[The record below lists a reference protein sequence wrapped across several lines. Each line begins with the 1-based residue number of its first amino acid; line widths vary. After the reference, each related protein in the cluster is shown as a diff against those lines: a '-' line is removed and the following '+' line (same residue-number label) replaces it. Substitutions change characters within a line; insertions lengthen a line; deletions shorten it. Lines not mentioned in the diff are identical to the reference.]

1 MVKPVVHGAHMT
13 VRRSTIGMALAVLA
27 NLALAGCDGRDTL
40 DVSGKVTFDGA
51 PVEKGEISFLPVEG
65 GGADG
70 GVIENGTFAFA
81 AKPGSK
87 RVEIRASRPLTA
99 GKQTNPEMGLMYD
112 DYIPA
117 MYNRESTLTAEVS
130 ADGERTYSFDL
141 KSKP

>member
-1 MVKPVVHGAHMT
+1 VLRAEQ
-13 VRRSTIGMALAVLA
+13 RLSIGVTLAALAS
-27 NLALAGCDGRDTL
+27 LALAGCGGRETF
-40 DVSGKVTFDGA
+40 DVTGKVTFDGVA
-51 PVEKGEISFLPVEG
+51 VEKGEISFIPTDG
-65 GGADG
+65 PAAADG

-81 AKPGSK
+81 AKPGTK
-87 RVEIRASRPLTA
+87 RVEIRASRPLPPE
-99 GKQTNPEMGLMYD
+99 KQTNPEMGLMYD